1 MVENMKKHKALE
13 QKIIEEAQRIFSR
26 FGFKKTTMEDIA
38 RALFKAKSS
47 LYHYFGSKEEIY
59 KAVVEKEATAV
70 RKEIAHALAAQDS
83 PVEKLESYVLTRM
96 RAIHRLANFYHAF
109 RSEYLDAYGFIQK
122 IRQDYDR
129 YEVQTIKGILKEG
142 IKRGFFS
149 VEDLEL
155 TAVAIITAIKGFE
168 YPWAVAQDLEKI
180 ERDIRTLLHVLFCGI
195 MKR

>member
-1 MVENMKKHKALE
+1 MKKRQKLE
-13 QKIIEEAQRIFSR
+13 EKILEEAQRIFSR
-26 FGFKKTTMEDIA
+26 FGFKKTTMDDIA
-38 RALFKAKSS
+38 QALFKAKSS

-70 RKEIAHALAAQDS
+70 REEIGQALAAQDS
-83 PVEKLESYVLTRM
+83 PVKKLEAYVMTRM
-96 RAIHRLANFYHAF
+96 RALHRLANFYHAF

-129 YEVQTIKGILKEG
+129 YEVQTIKGILTEG
-142 IKRGFFS
+142 VERGFFS

-168 YPWAVAQDLEKI
+168 YPWAVASDLRKI
-180 ERDIRTLLHVLFCGI
+180 ERDIRTLLHVLFYGI